1 MTTEQVGRS
10 TSAITLIVADHAP
23 ATLVLLYSRLT
34 DLTNVFTFQYTRSHS
49 NLTPS
54 ASDPYLLPLPKHE
67 PDLVSRANGHVSH
80 GSSRISAMVLK
91 AVKYESPQDSIASGP
106 GQIYFENGVVFYQL
120 SLLNNDFALSEC
132 LYAEMQNEVEA
143 EVRPPDTV
151 SRLELAK
158 TPAHIVSAFIVPDG
172 YSYQDYEDSPHNSTA
187 EEESGAESHLSLAVV
202 HKDPCTISFEWLE
215 NEIQSTLASASPSTG
230 FYESLEFLLNELE
243 DRFTSGVSTMETLY
257 VELDHPM
264 KATRTHFV
272 S

>member
-10 TSAITLIVADHAP
+10 TSTITLVFADHAP

-34 DLTNVFTFQYTRSHS
+34 NLTNVFTFQYTRSLS
-49 NLTPS
+49 NLAPS

-67 PDLVSRANGHVSH
+67 PDLASRADGHVSH
-80 GSSRISAMVLK
+80 RSSRISAIVLK
-91 AVKYESPQDSIASGP
+91 AAKYESPQGSIPSGP

-151 SRLELAK
+151 SRLEVAK
-158 TPAHIVSAFIVPDG
+158 TPAYIASEFIVPDG
-172 YSYQDYEDSPHNSTA
+172 YFDQDYEDSPHNSSA
-187 EEESGAESHLSLAVV
+187 EEESDAESQLSLAVF

-215 NEIQSTLASASPSTG
+215 NEIQSTLASASSSTG
-230 FYESLEFLLNELE
+230 FDESLELLLNELE

-257 VELDHPM
+257 VLDHPM
-264 KATRTHFV
+264 KVTRTHFV